1 MRTAVIVDDSPIVRI
16 QLRQILER
24 IGAKV
29 VAEGASGDQV
39 AALYAQHK
47 PDLITLDIVMPGK
60 DGVTAA
66 IDLLREHP
74 EARIVMCTSLTTRDK
89 ILACQKAGVCHYVL
103 KPFDPRRVEQVFQ
116 FAFEHGSR
124 APVAAPGATA

>member
-24 IGAKV
+24 LGAKV
-29 VAEGASGDQV
+29 VAEGATGDQV
-39 AALYAQHK
+39 AALYAQYK

-60 DGVTAA
+60 DGVSAA
-66 IDLLREHP
+66 IELLGAHP
-74 EARIVMCTSLTTRDK
+74 EARIVMCTSLATRDK
-89 ILACQKAGVCHYVL
+89 ILACQKAGVCHYIL

-116 FAFEHGSR
+116 FAFEHAAQPR
-124 APVAAPGATA
+124 VAS